1 MPFPAVL
8 EAPRNSRESLPREAN
23 PLMQNVCIPLGS
35 LYLCLDCDCAGDN
48 SRQCPNCASKA
59 LLTLANCLN
68 RPSSI
73 PSIDPNSPEWE
84 GRN

>member
-1 MPFPAVL
+1 MPSPAL
-8 EAPRNSRESLPREAN
+8 ENHPNLCEPLPQEAY
-23 PLMQNVCIPLGS
+23 PLMQNVCFPLGS
-35 LYLCLDCDCAGDN
+35 AYLCLDCNQVGDN
-48 SRQCPNCASKA
+48 PKQCPGCASKA